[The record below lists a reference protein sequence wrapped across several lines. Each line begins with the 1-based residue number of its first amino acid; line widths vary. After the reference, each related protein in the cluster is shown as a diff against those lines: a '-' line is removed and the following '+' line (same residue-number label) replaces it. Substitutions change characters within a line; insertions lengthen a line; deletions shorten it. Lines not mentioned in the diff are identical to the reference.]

1 MENIG
6 GKPKNRWKTRT
17 DVIKRMTVRLDMEK
31 ELDTENPVFI
41 EGLAGIGHIGKTTVA
56 YLADH
61 LEADKVG
68 ELYSHHFP
76 PYTIV
81 KDNKTVDLLKN
92 NIYQLKRD
100 DARDLVL
107 IEGNAQASTPQ
118 GHYEVA
124 AKIMEL
130 VDEAKASEI
139 IKIGGYGT
147 GDVVEEPD
155 VFGAVT
161 TEKVKDE
168 YSEHGINM
176 DHDVGQIVGASGLI
190 LGIGHERDYPGICL
204 LGETPGFL
212 LSDPKATEAVLQ
224 SIEKILDLDI
234 DYSELDEKVKES
246 QEVLKKLQNLKGK
259 QGQDQENQ
267 GQQDL
272 GYIG

>member
-1 MENIG
+1 
-6 GKPKNRWKTRT
+6 
-17 DVIKRMTVRLDMEK
+17 MTVRLDMEK
-31 ELDTENPVFI
+31 DFEVENPVFI
-41 EGLAGIGHIGKTTVA
+41 EGLAGIGHIGKTSVA
-56 YLADH
+56 YLVDH
-61 LEADKVG
+61 LDANKIG

-92 NIYQLKRD
+92 NIYQLQRD

-107 IEGNAQASTPQ
+107 IEGNAQASSSQ

-124 AKIMEL
+124 EKIMEL
-130 VDEAKASEI
+130 VDEVNASEI
-139 IKIGGYGT
+139 ITIGGYGT
-147 GDVVEEPD
+147 GDVVEDPS

-161 TEKVKDE
+161 TEKVKQE
-168 YSEHGINM
+168 YEDHGIEF

-190 LGIGHERDYPGICL
+190 LGLGHEKEYPGICL

-224 SIEKILDLDI
+224 SVEKILDLDI
-234 DYSELDEKVKES
+234 DYTDLDKKVEES
-246 QEVLKKLQNLKGK
+246 QEVLKKLQNIQDK
-259 QGQDQENQ
+259 QGQDQDQNT
-267 GQQDL
+267 QQDL

>member
-1 MENIG
+1 
-6 GKPKNRWKTRT
+6 
-17 DVIKRMTVRLDMEK
+17 MTVRLDMEK
-31 ELDTENPVFI
+31 ELDAENPVFI

-56 YLADH
+56 YLVDH
-61 LEADKVG
+61 LDANKVG

-92 NIYQLKRD
+92 DIYQLKRE
-100 DARDLVL
+100 DARDMVF
-107 IEGNAQASTPQ
+107 IEGNAQASTPE

-124 AKIMEL
+124 EKIMEL
-130 VDEAKASEI
+130 IDDVNASEI
-139 IKIGGYGT
+139 ITIGGYGT

-161 TEKVKDE
+161 TEKVKEE
-168 YSEHGINM
+168 YSEHGINFE
-176 DHDVGQIVGASGLI
+176 HDVGQIVGASGLI
-190 LGIGHERDYPGICL
+190 LGLGHEKQYPGICL

-224 SIEKILDLDI
+224 SIEEILDLDI
-234 DYSELDEKVKES
+234 DYSDLDEKVKES
-246 QEVLKKLQNLKGK
+246 QEVLKKLQNLKGQ
-259 QGQDQENQ
+259 QGQEQDQKQ

>member
-1 MENIG
+1 
-6 GKPKNRWKTRT
+6 
-17 DVIKRMTVRLDMEK
+17 MTVRLDMEK
-31 ELDTENPVFI
+31 ELDAENPVFI

-56 YLADH
+56 YLVDH
-61 LEADKVG
+61 LDANKVG

-92 NIYQLKRD
+92 DIYQLKREE
-100 DARDLVL
+100 ARDMVF
-107 IEGNAQASTPQ
+107 IEGNAQASSPQ

-124 AKIMEL
+124 EKIMEL
-130 VDEAKASEI
+130 VEEVNASEI
-139 IKIGGYGT
+139 ITIGGYGT
-147 GDVVEEPD
+147 GDVVEEPN

-161 TEKVKDE
+161 TEKVKEE
-168 YSEHGINM
+168 YSEHGIDF

-190 LGIGHERDYPGICL
+190 LGLGHEKEYPGICL

-234 DYSELDEKVKES
+234 DYTDLDEKVKES

-259 QGQDQENQ
+259 QGQDQEKQQ

>member
-1 MENIG
+1 
-6 GKPKNRWKTRT
+6 
-17 DVIKRMTVRLDMEK
+17 MTVRLDMDEDF
-31 ELDTENPVFI
+31 EVENPVFI
-41 EGLAGIGHIGKTTVA
+41 EGLAGIGHIGKTTVD

-61 LEADKVG
+61 LDAQKVG

-92 NIYQLKRD
+92 DIYQLQRD
-100 DARDLVL
+100 DGRDLVL
-107 IEGNAQASTPQ
+107 IEGNAQASTPE

-124 AKIMEL
+124 EKIMEL
-130 VDEAKASEI
+130 VEEVNASEI
-139 IKIGGYGT
+139 ITVGGYGT
-147 GDVVEEPD
+147 GDVIEDPD

-161 TEKVKDE
+161 TDE
-168 YSEHGINM
+168 VREEYEDHGIEF

-190 LGIGHERDYPGICL
+190 LGLGHEKEYPGICL

-224 SIEKILDLDI
+224 AIESILDLDL
-234 DYSELDEKVKES
+234 DYTELDEKVKES
-246 QEVLKKLQNLKGK
+246 QEVLKKLQNIQDK
-259 QGQDQENQ
+259 QGQDQDSQQ

>member
-1 MENIG
+1 
-6 GKPKNRWKTRT
+6 
-17 DVIKRMTVRLDMEK
+17 MTVRLDMEK
-31 ELDTENPVFI
+31 ELDAENPVFI

-56 YLADH
+56 YLVDH
-61 LEADKVG
+61 LDANKIG

-92 NIYQLKRD
+92 DIYQLKRE
-100 DARDLVL
+100 DARDMVF
-107 IEGNAQASTPQ
+107 IEGNAQASTPE

-124 AKIMEL
+124 EKIMEL
-130 VDEAKASEI
+130 IEDVNASEI
-139 IKIGGYGT
+139 ITIGGYGT

-161 TEKVKDE
+161 TEKVKEE
-168 YSEHGINM
+168 YSEHGINFE
-176 DHDVGQIVGASGLI
+176 HDVGQIVGASGLI
-190 LGIGHERDYPGICL
+190 LGLGHEKQYPGICL

-224 SIEKILDLDI
+224 SIEEILDLDI
-234 DYSELDEKVKES
+234 DYSDLDEKVKES
-246 QEVLKKLQNLKGK
+246 QEVLKKLQNLKGQ
-259 QGQDQENQ
+259 QGQEQDQKQ

>member
-1 MENIG
+1 
-6 GKPKNRWKTRT
+6 
-17 DVIKRMTVRLDMEK
+17 MTVRVDMEK
-31 ELDTENPVFI
+31 EFTVENPVFI
-41 EGLAGIGHIGKTTVA
+41 EGLAGIGHIGKTTVS

-61 LEADKVG
+61 LEASKVG

-92 NIYQLKRD
+92 DIYQVERE
-100 DARDLVL
+100 DARDIVL
-107 IEGNAQASTPQ
+107 IEGNAQASTPE

-124 AKIMEL
+124 EKIMEL
-130 VDEAKASEI
+130 VDEVNASEI
-139 IKIGGYGT
+139 ITVGGYGT

-161 TEKVKDE
+161 TEKVRQE
-168 YSEHGINM
+168 YEDVGVEF
-176 DHDVGQIVGASGLI
+176 DHEVGQIVGASGLI
-190 LGIGHERDYPGICL
+190 LGLGHEKEYPGICL
-204 LGETPGFL
+204 LGETPGFM

-224 SIEKILDLDI
+224 KIEKILDLDI

-246 QEVLKKLQNLKGK
+246 QKVLKKLQNIQDK
-259 QGQDQENQ
+259 QGQDQDSQ
-267 GQQDL
+267 QSQQDL